1 MKLNEGITQGHFIKL
16 KTPLFSLLQLS
27 GVLGSGWH
35 LVRITQAQLEEY
47 KACLCSWHSTSIDPL
62 KEKEGYMLP
71 FANAAPIEMAASG
84 HCPRLCSHK
93 RKTKG
98 ESE

>member
-1 MKLNEGITQGHFIKL
+1 MFMFLA
-16 KTPLFSLLQLS
+16 LS
-27 GVLGSGWH
+27 
-35 LVRITQAQLEEY
+35 
-47 KACLCSWHSTSIDPL
+47 STSIDPL

-71 FANAAPIEMAASG
+71 FANATPIEKAASG